1 MPGVVKESIRKS
13 GGIIDNPILNNYIFF
28 SKLQLATF
36 FFDFVD
42 LSVECFEKS
51 RRGRPLLPLQS
62 LHGFEIIYQGPS
74 PQARVGQRRTS
85 SSSPIRSGTHS
96 SPTRSTSRAF
106 LKDSSSPGGR
116 ISTRE
121 NIFVS
126 RSLSKEKNESILQ
139 RAATETLALFTVK
152 EDVGNH
158 DAAAGKAN
166 NGYFTSDE
174 DAQENANE
182 RTEDAEEKDMNEKR
196 RKKETRRNIP
206 KATRTS
212 FDSDSEASKTGGRV
226 RSIQNDLSLQGR
238 SKKVLTKESAKPL
251 PVPLTGQSNSASGIR
266 KSAFPPLIEYSS
278 SPYSSK
284 QSTTDV
290 VKLRMSHGANTPVAN
305 RSKSRAKELEVANRG
320 S

>member
-1 MPGVVKESIRKS
+1 M
-13 GGIIDNPILNNYIFF
+13 
-28 SKLQLATF
+28 
-36 FFDFVD
+36 
-42 LSVECFEKS
+42 
-51 RRGRPLLPLQS
+51 PLQS

-85 SSSPIRSGTHS
+85 SSSPIRSGTNS

-106 LKDSSSPGGR
+106 LKDSSSPSGR
-116 ISTRE
+116 SSTRE
-121 NIFVS
+121 NIFAN
-126 RSLSKEKNESILQ
+126 RSLSKEKNESKLKK
-139 RAATETLALFTVK
+139 AATETLVLSTVK
-152 EDVGNH
+152 EDDGNH
-158 DAAAGKAN
+158 DAVAGKAN
-166 NGYFTSDE
+166 NGYSASDE
-174 DAQENANE
+174 DAQENSNQ
-182 RTEDAEEKDMNEKR
+182 RTEDATEKDTMNDKR
-196 RKKETRRNIP
+196 REKETRRNVP

-251 PVPLTGQSNSASGIR
+251 PVPLIAQSNSASGIR

-278 SPYSSK
+278 SPYASK
-284 QSTTDV
+284 QSTTDP
-290 VKLRMSHGANTPVAN
+290 VKLRMSHGANTPAAN

>member
-1 MPGVVKESIRKS
+1 MLIILSDSKSINIYIYSTRQ
-13 GGIIDNPILNNYIFF
+13 NNLAS
-28 SKLQLATF
+28 SKLRLFTLH
-36 FFDFVD
+36 FDFAD

-85 SSSPIRSGTHS
+85 SSSPIRAGTHS

-106 LKDSSSPGGR
+106 LKESSPGSR
-116 ISTRE
+116 SSTRE

-126 RSLSKEKNESILQ
+126 RSLSKDKNESKLQ
-139 RAATETLALFTVK
+139 RAATETLALSTVK
-152 EDVGNH
+152 EDDVDI
-158 DAAAGKAN
+158 DAAAGKTN
-166 NGYFTSDE
+166 NGFSTSDE
-174 DAQENANE
+174 DVQENANE
-182 RTEDAEEKDMNEKR
+182 ATEDATEKDTMNEKR
-196 RKKETRRNIP
+196 RKKETRRNVP

-212 FDSDSEASKTGGRV
+212 FDNDSEASKSGGRV

-238 SKKVLTKESAKPL
+238 SKKVLPKESAKPL
-251 PVPLTGQSNSASGIR
+251 PVPLVQSNSASGVR

-278 SPYSSK
+278 SPYASK
-284 QSTTDV
+284 QQSTTDP
-290 VKLRMSHGANTPVAN
+290 VKLRMSHGANTPA
-305 RSKSRAKELEVANRG
+305 RSKSRAKELETANRG